1 MVHLITREADTNGFS
16 IGGAPG
22 TAGARQVS
30 SEGTYACGDLRVVG
44 GAQLHQRPDWNTTHW
59 FNNPIPDDPFA
70 AGVPGVQ
77 SATLRDRSRG
87 GFAGVTYKNL
97 SVMSSFT
104 EWRTAAF
111 VRGTVGESNWKRG
124 FADVAT
130 RSRPLTTSESN

>member
-1 MVHLITREADTNGFS
+1 MIR
-16 IGGAPG
+16 
-22 TAGARQVS
+22 
-30 SEGTYACGDLRVVG
+30 
-44 GAQLHQRPDWNTTHW
+44 
-59 FNNPIPDDPFA
+59 FA